1 MRSAT
6 IEKAPRPWKHEAPM
20 TAEAVT
26 TYYTTG
32 AIIGSATVS
41 KRAPVGW
48 EAISKPNHHN
58 KPKYLV
64 EAQAAENR
72 AWADYL
78 ELVDTLERS
87 EKWDYEAVNDA
98 WDLYEDAKRKAK
110 AAYNA
115 YCQGL
120 DFIPCEF

>member
-1 MRSAT
+1 
-6 IEKAPRPWKHEAPM
+6 M
-20 TAEAVT
+20 TADAVKS
-26 TYYTTG
+26 YYTTTG
-32 AIIGSATVS
+32 GVIGSATVS

-48 EAISKPNHHN
+48 EAIQPKPNN
-58 KPKYLV
+58 KPEYLLKAR
-64 EAQAAENR
+64 EAEADAWEN
-72 AWADYL
+72 YL
-78 ELVDTLERS
+78 WLVDTLERS